1 MNEEPRGIK
10 TSIFFGC
17 LIILASSFI
26 SLAPQENKSIA
37 VVVSPWA
44 EPYHIVNVISAAG
57 GVVKTQDSNHWIA
70 ISQNDSP
77 NLIKKLYNNGAILVI
92 NADFVTAC
100 FKL

>member
-26 SLAPQENKSIA
+26 SLAPQKNKSIA

-44 EPYHIVNVISAAG
+44 EQHHIINVIASAG
-57 GVVKTQDSNHWIA
+57 GVIKTQDAIHWIA
-70 ISQNDSP
+70 ISQNDNP
-77 NLIKKLYNNGAILVI
+77 NLINKLYKHGALLVI

-100 FKL
+100 FQL